1 MKKSKKSPE
10 KKAATSKLGKVL
22 KQDPVVYISETGN
35 GRNISL
41 YVHLYGA
48 EGGNSLCYSGM
59 DCLTGILKCDHK
71 T

>member
-1 MKKSKKSPE
+1 MKNSKKPPE

-41 YVHLYGA
+41 HVHLKW
-48 EGGNSLCYSGM
+48 GGLCYSGM
-59 DCLTGILKCDHK
+59 DCLTDRLKCDHK
-71 T
+71 N

>member
-1 MKKSKKSPE
+1 MKKSKKLPE

-41 YVHLYGA
+41 YVHLYW
-48 EGGNSLCYSGM
+48 GGWDGLCYSGM